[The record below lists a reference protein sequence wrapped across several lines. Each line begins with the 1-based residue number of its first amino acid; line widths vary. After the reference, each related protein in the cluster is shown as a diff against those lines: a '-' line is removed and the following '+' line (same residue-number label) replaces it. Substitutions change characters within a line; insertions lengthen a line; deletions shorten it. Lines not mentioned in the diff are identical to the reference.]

1 MFDISIPQLVIK
13 GIVLK
18 FIELREINISLLSR
32 LKLAVCKWTLL
43 ELRIL
48 FKKSAILRM
57 HHFLS

>member
-1 MFDISIPQLVIK
+1 MSIPQLVIK

-18 FIELREINISLLSR
+18 FIELRVINISLLSR
-32 LKLAVCKWTLL
+32 LKLAVCKWALL

-57 HHFLS
+57 NHFLS